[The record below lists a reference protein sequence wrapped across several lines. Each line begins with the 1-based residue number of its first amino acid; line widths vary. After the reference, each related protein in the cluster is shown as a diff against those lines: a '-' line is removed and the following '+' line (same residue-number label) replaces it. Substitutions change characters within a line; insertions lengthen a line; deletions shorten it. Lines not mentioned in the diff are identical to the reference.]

1 MNRTLL
7 FPRKMREPHPRTSFA
22 IDNQLY
28 QRVEEKVLRDRIT
41 GEFKLSPREN
51 YIAFYLAKGYK
62 PREIADMLSISEE
75 TVITHRKNIYEKL
88 GVHNQQHMISWL
100 VLAIFKVGV
109 L

>member
-51 YIAFYLAKGYK
+51 NIAVYLAQGRTVDYIAN
-62 PREIADMLSISEE
+62 ELSISPE
-75 TVITHRKNIYEKL
+75 TVETHRKNIYKALDIHTQNHLFIWFLITVSKRAEK
-88 GVHNQQHMISWL
+88 
-100 VLAIFKVGV
+100 
-109 L
+109 